1 MTMFRQYPKLK
12 EVFATSASLFNFSY
26 PHAQTYSY
34 QTIET
39 MLYNHFKNYGISA
52 ISDEDVIEWKEDFE
66 ARMNEIMPQFNKWYD
81 TWDSISNPLRTVDI
95 HQDIVTQRDVTDTGT
110 VGNIGASGSTTTNNL
125 QERDD
130 YIAEDVQTNDLEKH
144 NEYSDDGSSSH
155 ANSEYNNGNVESEK
169 KFSDTPQGSVQNIDN
184 GYLTNYTKDGQATN
198 SSSVGSANDQDH
210 KEGEN
215 TQTDTGTITNH
226 KESTDVRANTG
237 TVQVQGTNSNTM
249 TNNLKRDDDSN
260 GDIDKLGYEGTAV
273 AELMDKYRRGIDDY
287 NSKLINAISDFF
299 IMIYE

>member
-1 MTMFRQYPKLK
+1 MFRQYPKLK
-12 EVFATSASLFNFSY
+12 ELFATSASLFNFSY

-52 ISDEDVIEWKEDFE
+52 VNDEDVLEWKEDFE
-66 ARMNEIMPQFNKWYD
+66 ARMNEIMPKYNKLYD
-81 TWDSISNPLRTVDI
+81 TWDSITNPLRTVDI
-95 HQDIVTQRDVTDTGT
+95 HQDIVTQRDIADTGT
-110 VGNIGASGSTTTNNL
+110 VGNIGANGSTVTNNL

-130 YIAEDVQTNDLEKH
+130 YIEEGNA
-144 NEYSDDGSSSH
+144 SH
-155 ANSEYNNGNVESEK
+155 ASSDYANGNVESEK
-169 KFSDTPQGSVQNIDN
+169 KFSDTPQGSVQNIDD
-184 GYLTNYTKDGQATN
+184 GYLTNYTKDGQASN
-198 SSSVGSANDQDH
+198 SSSVGSSNDQDH
-210 KEGEN
+210 KES
-215 TQTDTGTITNH
+215 TN
-226 KESTDVRANTG
+226 VRANTG
-237 TVQVQGTNSNTM
+237 TIQTQGNTSNTM

-260 GDIDKLGYEGTAV
+260 GDIDKVGYEGTAI